1 MDIKDPMSWLS
12 LDFWK
17 NVAQDTMKW
26 AIQAVP
32 KVLVILV
39 LCFVL
44 LKLLD
49 LVARKVAH
57 HAQEDADGDGI
68 VSVSEFEHKKRTET
82 LLGIVTTAGK
92 IAIWSLVALLLLMQV
107 GVDVA
112 PLIAG
117 AGIVGLAVGFGA
129 QELVRD
135 LITGFFMLLENQVR
149 QGDVAVVNGTGGLV
163 ETIGLRTIRLR
174 DLSGVVHVFQ
184 NGKISTLANMTKDW
198 SAMVFEIRV
207 AYKEDIDNVF
217 RVINRVASEL
227 KNEATFG
234 PKILEDLELFGVESL
249 EEGFVLV
256 KARFKTRPS
265 EQWNV
270 GREFNRRLKMAFD
283 KEGIEIPFPHRT
295 LTFSDASE
303 PFQIVQKGEKAA

>member
-1 MDIKDPMSWLS
+1 MDVKDPMSWLS
-12 LDFWK
+12 LEFWK
-17 NVAQDTMKW
+17 NIAQDTMKW
-26 AIQAVP
+26 AIQAIP

-49 LVARKVAH
+49 LVAKKVAE
-57 HAQEDADGDGI
+57 HAKDDADGDGV
-68 VSVSEFEHKKRTET
+68 VSVSEFERKKRMET
-82 LLGIVTTAGK
+82 LLGIVRRAGQ
-92 IAIWSLVALLLLMQV
+92 IAIWSLVVLLLLMQV

-184 NGKISTLANMTKDW
+184 NGKISSLANMTKDW
-198 SAMVFEIRV
+198 SAMVFDIGV
-207 AYKEDIDNVF
+207 AYKEDTDNVV
-217 RVINRVASEL
+217 RVIKEVASEL
-227 KNEATFG
+227 KNDAEFSD
-234 PKILEDLELFGVESL
+234 KILNDLELFGVDSF
-249 EEGFVLV
+249 GDGSVV
-256 KARFKTRPS
+256 IKARFKTRPI

-283 KEGIEIPFPHRT
+283 REGIEIPFPHRT
-295 LTFSDASE
+295 LTFSDASQ
-303 PFQIVQKGEKAA
+303 PFQILQKAGKAA